1 MTSQQGLDHQNNENI
16 YFGTIRYL
24 FPEKEAATIISFFE
38 LLDVLGMAQ
47 TFNLLKI
54 GHPRPLIVYFCSFK
68 NTFYRRKVCVMKH
81 PISSPF
87 KQIQF

>member
-24 FPEKEAATIISFFE
+24 FPEKEAARIISFFE

-47 TFNLLKI
+47 TFNLLKM
-54 GHPRPLIVYFCSFK
+54 GQSRPLFAYFRSF
-68 NTFYRRKVCVMKH
+68 
-81 PISSPF
+81 
-87 KQIQF
+87 QQQFFQ